1 MKFLRVLGVFLL
13 LFGCVSLVFAQDKP
27 VEKVKISADEEKLI
41 KKIEAGKDFASK
53 LKTTTDLVK
62 KFPKSAARP
71 QVVNY
76 LGTEV
81 FSSKDDTQSI
91 ANAQQFFLLFTEPS
105 EMDVIIPN
113 LIFSYLNQKQIG
125 EAFSIGETF
134 ISRNPDDVAIRLQLA
149 IEGSNQLRSGNKS
162 FISQTL
168 SFSNKAIELIEANK
182 KTKNLT
188 DETWKEYQT
197 IWLPKLYL
205 SVGIVKISQKNR
217 TEAIVALKKTAS
229 LEPKEINAW
238 LLLGTTYDE
247 EYQEIAREYVIT
259 EGKEKD
265 AMLKKAQE
273 KLDIV
278 IDYFARVVAL
288 TDGEAIYQGLNTQ
301 VRENLEVYF
310 KFRNKGSV
318 VGMKELIEKY
328 KSPK

>member
-13 LFGCVSLVFAQDKP
+13 LFGSVSHLFAQDKP
-27 VEKVKISADEEKLI
+27 IEKVKISADEEKLI

-53 LKTTTDLVK
+53 LKATTDFVK

-71 QVVNY
+71 QVLNY
-76 LGTEV
+76 LGTEA

-91 ANAQQFFLLFTEPS
+91 ANAQQFFQLFTEPS

-113 LIFSYLNQKQIG
+113 LIFSYINQKQFA

-134 ISRNPDDVAIRLQLA
+134 ISRNDDDVAIRLQLA

-182 KTKNLT
+182 KTKYLT

-217 TEAIVALKKTAS
+217 AEAIVALKKTAS

-310 KFRNKGSV
+310 KFEIKAQLL
-318 VGMKELIEKY
+318 E
-328 KSPK
+328 